1 MKLGKT
7 LLLLLVIL
15 LAGCENGN
23 KNGSETQQ
31 AKAIS
36 NPPTETTHSS
46 ASWPFARMI
55 KFQDR
60 IYVGV
65 EEKVESVEGKLGEVK
80 HHLTEERFEEPDE
93 SSNYYK
99 EGTALYQ
106 ITGVPIE
113 SGIAVETGPGHYVKA
128 VPVEEILGGSRSK

>member
-1 MKLGKT
+1 MKLGMT
-7 LLLLLVIL
+7 LLLFLVIL

-36 NPPTETTHSS
+36 NPPTETTGSS

-65 EEKVESVEGKLGEVK
+65 EEKVESVEGKLGEIK
-80 HHLTEERFEEPDE
+80 HLQTRETFKVPDE

-106 ITGVPIE
+106 ITGVPVE
-113 SGIAVETGPGHYVKA
+113 SGLAVEAAPGQYVKA
-128 VPVEEILGGSRSK
+128 LPVEEVLGGSRSK

>member
-1 MKLGKT
+1 MKIGMT
-7 LLLLLVIL
+7 LLLFLVIL
-15 LAGCENGN
+15 LAGCGTGN
-23 KNGSETQQ
+23 KNSSETQQ
-31 AKAIS
+31 AKAKI
-36 NPPTETTHSS
+36 NPPTETTGSS

-65 EEKVESVEGKLGEVK
+65 EEKVESVEGKLGEIK
-80 HHLTEERFEEPDE
+80 HLLTQANFDEPDE

-106 ITGVPIE
+106 IAGVPVE
-113 SGIAVETGPGHYVKA
+113 SGIAVEAAPGQYVKA
-128 VPVEEILGGSRSK
+128 LPVEEVLGGSRSK